1 MLEVD
6 YGPDPEEMF
15 IISDC
20 YYNYKGFHLKFLND
34 EVEVVPA
41 VVGEEP

>member
-15 IISDC
+15 IIADWDH
-20 YYNYKGFHLKFLND
+20 YYKGSHLKFLND